1 MSLSKHYNLKT
12 FLHPG
17 SFRDV
22 KKWLEDEKASM
33 SDKDLDILALES
45 LQESMNS
52 KSEPDTEK
60 ALKIFN
66 IKLKQH
72 IKNSKENP

>member
-1 MSLSKHYNLKT
+1 MSLSKYDNLKA

-17 SFRDV
+17 SYRDV
-22 KKWLEDEKASM
+22 KKWLENEKASM
-33 SDKDLDILALES
+33 PDKDLDILALES

-52 KSEPDTEK
+52 KSEPDREK
-60 ALKIFN
+60 ALKLFN

-72 IKNSKENP
+72 IKAVKDNS